1 MHGLSTFF
9 TCFLHES
16 DHFCGVF
23 LCFWTTSNWSFG
35 MIPMG
40 YMVIKRPWILGH
52 PGGCGSGL
60 SSMSISSCRFS
71 AWRKSTTP
79 AIFGRCHGATCVG
92 TNISTRRSQFHV
104 ASGIGVFVICST
116 THLFN
121 AQVCLQG
128 CCSERAGCLQP
139 HGLAIGSQGA
149 VNSMNS
155 GLR

>member
-1 MHGLSTFF
+1 MHVLSKFF
-9 TCFLHES
+9 TCFLHDS

-92 TNISTRRSQFHV
+92 KNISTRRSQFHV
-104 ASGIGVFVICST
+104 AIHIMHCYAQDLQQPRICTYRLFQHAYEWDWSLC
-116 THLFN
+116 HLLNNPPF
-121 AQVCLQG
+121 QCTSL
-128 CCSERAGCLQP
+128 
-139 HGLAIGSQGA
+139 LAR
-149 VNSMNS
+149 
-155 GLR
+155 LLF